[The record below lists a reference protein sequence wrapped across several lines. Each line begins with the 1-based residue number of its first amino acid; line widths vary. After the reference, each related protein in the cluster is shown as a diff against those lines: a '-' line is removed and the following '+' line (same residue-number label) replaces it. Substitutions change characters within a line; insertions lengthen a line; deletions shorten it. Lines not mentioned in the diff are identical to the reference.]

1 MAPAAARPWAD
12 PRFLV
17 GIGLQT
23 LLLLLAGVAWK
34 AGVDKDVGA
43 LQDSIKS
50 LVASQATLSLTV
62 SDHAGRIV
70 RVETQ
75 VVALEPALAR
85 LQTTLDRAMRFMP
98 LEQRGSAGA
107 LPRLP

>member
-12 PRFLV
+12 PR
-17 GIGLQT
+17 IYIPIMLQT
-23 LLLLLAGVAWK
+23 IALVVIGVQWQAR
-34 AGVDKDVGA
+34 VDKDISA
-43 LQDSIKS
+43 LQAA
-50 LVASQATLSLTV
+50 LERVANAQASTALTIG
-62 SDHAGRIV
+62 DHAGRIV